1 MKKIIFYIVPFL
13 CMLCACSQKEGLV
26 SVDELGVKQR
36 EVSLDCAEGVYDVQ
50 VLCDG
55 AFEAVLSDESW
66 ISFADTQQR
75 CMESNGDAVLSVRY
89 EYNRGLARSASMT
102 ITHGR
107 KSLKV
112 EFTQDGVLSSEISF
126 SQHSVTMGAEASEAA
141 VKFLSVYKD
150 EDLVFDVSYEGE
162 GGWIQDIS
170 KENNFVTFNCI
181 ANPAQQSR
189 YATVSVSLTG
199 SSAASDM
206 LQVCQMGAGMQLQE
220 LTISQLKSMAAKE
233 PAVLDQPYVV
243 EGVVIGDDA
252 CHNGGE
258 NINISAS
265 LQDVTLSAR
274 TMYIQNADAS
284 AGFKLVFASASD
296 NILKRYDK
304 VRILLEGTTL
314 KMAGGNS
321 ENDPLRCEITDVT
334 CKNILSSNEGSA
346 YDLTAKR
353 KHISELTDDDIYT
366 YVTLA
371 DCEIP
376 VRKGP
381 FVPID
386 LRHRKV
392 IHSYPMIL
400 RDIDGGSTHIMT
412 NLGASWERDGMGL
425 PQGSGSVSG
434 VVVHEYC
441 DNFEWDTAQAM
452 RQLQEGILPDYVT
465 CVGNLGR
472 YQIRPFSKEEIA
484 ISDNFDDGFS
494 ELIMEIRYYNK
505 SNYEIVKNVNGN
517 YIYSTY
523 PLVPDPIYDSS
534 VKGKMYVVNKDGAFG
549 NTALFR
555 DWTHVGPYVGG
566 VITVPENGNGVN
578 DFYDVPT
585 EFTPYASVGTTGL
598 VMKSSAWYA
607 ASGWCP
613 EKYWCASF
621 STEGLT
627 AANFPLS
634 VQIGAISGLGQTV
647 GAPRYWVLEY
657 SVDGKTWSK
666 VQEYTVPDFP
676 ILSNRK
682 PWQCPGPKYMSFNLP
697 ENSRLLDKTEV
708 FVRLRPTV
716 NQAGTPNDYDGGSIV
731 ENREAVLNYFA
742 IRYNK

>member
-1 MKKIIFYIVPFL
+1 MKKVIFYIAPFL
-13 CMLCACSQKEGLV
+13 CMLYACSPKDGLV
-26 SVDELGVKQR
+26 SADELGVKQR
-36 EVSLDCAEGVYDVQ
+36 EISLGCAEGTYEVQ

-55 AFEAVLSDESW
+55 AFEAVLSDDSW
-66 ISFADTQQR
+66 IGFSGTQQR
-75 CMESNGDAVLSVRY
+75 QMKGSGDAVLPVRY
-89 EYNRGLARSASMT
+89 EYNRGLARVASMT

-112 EFTQDGVLSSEISF
+112 EFTQSGVLSSEISF
-126 SQHSVTMGAEASEAA
+126 AQHSVTLDAEASEAA

-150 EDLVFDVSYEGE
+150 ENLAFDVKYEGE
-162 GGWIQDIS
+162 GGWIQDIT
-170 KENNFVTFNCI
+170 KQNNFITFRCI

-189 YATVSVSLTG
+189 YATVAVSVAG
-199 SSAASDM
+199 DASACDV
-206 LQVCQMGAGMQLQE
+206 LQVCQLGSGMQLQE
-220 LTISQLKSMAAKE
+220 LTMVQLKDMASQD
-233 PAVLDQPYVV
+233 PVVIDQPYFV
-243 EGVVIGDDA
+243 EGVVIGDDN
-252 CHNGGE
+252 CRNGGE
-258 NINISAS
+258 NVNISAS
-265 LQDVTLSAR
+265 LQDATLSSR

-284 AGFKLVFASASD
+284 AGIKLVFASASD
-296 NILKRYDK
+296 NILRRYDK

-314 KMAGGNS
+314 QMAGGNS
-321 ENDPLRCEITDVT
+321 ENDPLRCEITDAT
-334 CKNILSSNEGSA
+334 CKNVLASSEGSA
-346 YDLTAKR
+346 YDLPAKH
-353 KHISELTDDDIYT
+353 KYITELTDDDIYT

-386 LRHRKV
+386 LRHRQV
-392 IHSYPMIL
+392 IHSYPMVL
-400 RDIDGGSTHIMT
+400 RDINGGTTHVMT
-412 NLGASWERDGMGL
+412 NLGASWERDGKGL
-425 PQGSGSVSG
+425 PQGAGNVSG

-465 CVGNLGR
+465 GVGNLGR

-484 ISDNFDDGFS
+484 LSEDFEDGFS
-494 ELIMEIRYYNK
+494 GMIMEIRYYNK
-505 SNYEIVKNVNGN
+505 SNAEIVKNVSGS

-523 PLVPDPIYDSS
+523 PLVPDPVYDSA
-534 VKGKMYVVNKDGAFG
+534 VKGKMYIVNKDGTLG

-566 VITVPENGNGVN
+566 VISVPENGNGVY
-578 DFYDVPT
+578 DFYGVPT
-585 EFTPYASVGTTGL
+585 EFTPYTGVGTTGL
-598 VMKSSAWYA
+598 ILKSSAWYA
-607 ASGWCP
+607 SSGWCP
-613 EKYWCASF
+613 EKYWCVSF

-657 SVDGKTWSK
+657 SVDGSTWNE
-666 VQEYTVPDFP
+666 VHQYTVPDFP

-697 ENSRLLDKTEV
+697 ENNAILDRTEV

-716 NQAGTPNDYDGGSIV
+716 NQAGTPNDYDGGSIL
-731 ENREAVLNYFA
+731 ENRETVINYFA